1 MKKLFCAIF
10 LAILSA
16 IVSAQQNVHG
26 SRACEASSHERLIA
40 QLNPIPT
47 FRIAEDKSAVAR
59 VNSEDLSAIA
69 QKLFYE
75 QKQDFNCIL
84 TEQEMR
90 TAAEEYI
97 KANPIAFDSEKDPT
111 RHERLLVKAIQKLNK
126 KRTNADKVYKEL
138 ELGKN
143 GIHKRKWERYVKS
156 DMAQSQLLASK
167 DRITKNQEELDVVL
181 IQMHIIRKEKFE
193 AGLLAARILTD
204 YNARHSKSAVNEKN
218 WSDWGDKASKKKEA
232 AFRKW
237 WSEKLA
243 KRYPDK
249 AEREAI
255 CQILTKDTLSA
266 FAHLLGNG
274 YDWRPV
280 FKDKLAN

>member
-1 MKKLFCAIF
+1 MRRIIYAV
-10 LAILSA
+10 
-16 IVSAQQNVHG
+16 IVVA
-26 SRACEASSHERLIA
+26 ASTITFA
-40 QLNPIPT
+40 QLNPIPA
-47 FRIAEDKSAVAR
+47 FRIAEDKSTDAR
-59 VNSEDLSAIA
+59 GKSEDLTAIA
-69 QKLFYE
+69 KSIFNE
-75 QKQDFNCIL
+75 QKQDFGCYL
-84 TEQEMR
+84 SDHEMR
-90 TAAEEYI
+90 TAAEEYF

-111 RHERLLVKAIQKLNK
+111 RHQRVLVNAIQKLNK
-126 KRTNADKVYKEL
+126 KKTNADKVYKEL

-143 GIHKRKWERYVKS
+143 GVSKRQWERYVKS

-181 IQMHIIRKEKFE
+181 IQMNVIRKDQFE
-193 AGLLAARILTD
+193 AGLLAARILMD
-204 YNARHSKSAVNEKN
+204 YNARHSKSAISEKN
-218 WSDWGDKASKKKEA
+218 WQDWGEKASKKKEA
-232 AFRKW
+232 AFKKW

-266 FAHLLGNG
+266 LAHLLGNG